1 MGKGNGHPGQDP
13 VRCEGNMAQVISNLG
28 SRGTVRQS
36 HSSYI
41 SEGLV
46 ALFNRINDWSER
58 RRTRNHLYQMPDYIL
73 HDIGV
78 SRAEVEGEYEKPFW
92 KA

>member
-1 MGKGNGHPGQDP
+1 
-13 VRCEGNMAQVISNLG
+13 MAQVISNLG
-28 SRGTVRQS
+28 SRGSVRQG

-46 ALFNRINDWSER
+46 TLFNKINDWSER
-58 RRTRNHLYQMPDYIL
+58 RRTRSSLYQMPDYIL
-73 HDIGV
+73 SDIGV
-78 SRAEVEGEYEKPFW
+78 SRAEVESEYEKPFW

>member
-1 MGKGNGHPGQDP
+1 
-13 VRCEGNMAQVISNLG
+13 MAQVYSNLG
-28 SRGTVRQS
+28 NRGTVRQTQ
-36 HSSYI
+36 SSYI

-46 ALFNRINDWSER
+46 ALFNRVSDWSER
-58 RRTRNHLYQMPDYIL
+58 RRARNHLYQMPDYIL

-78 SRAEVEGEYEKPFW
+78 SRAEVENEYEKPFW